1 MSRISEKL
9 SRKLSLGIMLL
20 AVPIFVGTLG
30 LLFLQARYLIRKE
43 AMERSNSILNTTVQQ
58 VRFFMS
64 SIETSTK
71 ANAWLLEENFTPD
84 AFETISQRVMELNPN
99 ILSFAVST
107 EPDVLPQYG
116 HHFSVYTIRER
127 NSIRSFRETEYEYYK
142 KLWYKTALKVGKPCW
157 VEPFGEHTEGTI
169 NHNEAVATYCRPL
182 YSKEGR
188 ITGVISA
195 DFDFKYLAKVINDVE
210 PPYKDA
216 YFILIGSDGR
226 YFIHPNSAKLFRKTI
241 FTDADPHEN
250 ADIIALGHEMN
261 GERQGTMHVTLN
273 NKTCHVCYQPVPGT
287 DWTLALI
294 CPDSE
299 VLTGFHLLTYA
310 IMLVIFIGLLL
321 ILWISNKV
329 VKQTTRPIKNLLYM
343 TQEIGKGNYDETIPY
358 SYHQDPIGQLQ
369 NSFAKMQESLHENMG
384 NIQQA
389 TEKLRL
395 SNDRHQNAIDLAESA
410 SKEKEAFIRSVSHQV
425 RTPLNIIMGYASVL
439 YESLKANRST
449 PEDQNEFEKENMA
462 EISQTIKRNA
472 FLLKRMVFMLYDSS
486 EEQATEEKKSKR
498 EDELSCNEIARE
510 SISYIKTH
518 HPGIRIRFN
527 TTIPNSTFILTN
539 KVYLEGTLRE
549 LLNNAAI
556 HSDKKHIQMHVVK
569 SEAKILFI
577 VEDTGPGLP
586 KNALYMIDKPF
597 TKMDEMSEG
606 LGLGLPLC
614 KRHAVNLGGDLIL
627 DTSYQIGC
635 RFILELPR

>member
-1 MSRISEKL
+1 
-9 SRKLSLGIMLL
+9 
-20 AVPIFVGTLG
+20 
-30 LLFLQARYLIRKE
+30 
-43 AMERSNSILNTTVQQ
+43 
-58 VRFFMS
+58 
-64 SIETSTK
+64 
-71 ANAWLLEENFTPD
+71 
-84 AFETISQRVMELNPN
+84 
-99 ILSFAVST
+99 
-107 EPDVLPQYG
+107 
-116 HHFSVYTIRER
+116 
-127 NSIRSFRETEYEYYK
+127 
-142 KLWYKTALKVGKPCW
+142 
-157 VEPFGEHTEGTI
+157 
-169 NHNEAVATYCRPL
+169 
-182 YSKEGR
+182 
-188 ITGVISA
+188 
-195 DFDFKYLAKVINDVE
+195 
-210 PPYKDA
+210 
-216 YFILIGSDGR
+216 
-226 YFIHPNSAKLFRKTI
+226 
-241 FTDADPHEN
+241 
-250 ADIIALGHEMN
+250 
-261 GERQGTMHVTLN
+261 
-273 NKTCHVCYQPVPGT
+273 
-287 DWTLALI
+287 
-294 CPDSE
+294 
-299 VLTGFHLLTYA
+299 
-310 IMLVIFIGLLL
+310 
-321 ILWISNKV
+321 
-329 VKQTTRPIKNLLYM
+329 
-343 TQEIGKGNYDETIPY
+343 
-358 SYHQDPIGQLQ
+358 
-369 NSFAKMQESLHENMG
+369 MG

-586 KNALYMIDKPF
+586 KDALYMLDKPF

-627 DTSYQIGC
+627 DTSYQSGC